1 MGRKHEGAGIYGPL
15 GLLAVLAGAFFV
27 GSLALGA
34 HRIDR
39 AEKVRE
45 ETLIRGD
52 IPRRVAETANNIK
65 PFFVWDEA
73 MQRLDNQFDF
83 KWAHENIGTLA
94 KSPTFNRVLVVD
106 YADRPI
112 YAATPVHDSV
122 MKDVRVSRAT
132 QDAVAEVRAAEARP
146 LPPMSAAV
154 HAVRISMVNGE
165 PMVII
170 ASLVRSD
177 TGVHKPLHGRAP
189 VLVAE
194 ARVEVALRKA
204 FSERFLLPDLRVEAV
219 RGTVRPRG
227 ASVNIGDTA
236 DGRTI
241 RLSWTPE
248 RPGLE
253 LLSRSSPFL
262 ALAALIVLGSAAA
275 LVAHARR
282 IAGRLVRSQDEARRL
297 ALHDPLTG
305 LANRL
310 LLSDRLNQA
319 REALR
324 RRSGSVA
331 VLCLDLDRFKEVNDT
346 YGHEAGDELIQE
358 VGRRLQAVCRA
369 EDTVARLGGDEFAV
383 VQGGS
388 AGAVGAAALAERVVR
403 TLSGPV
409 QLKAGPA
416 VLSCSVGVA
425 VTADPDLD
433 QLEMLRQ
440 ADLALYRAKERG
452 RGRYCF
458 FEPEMDQAL
467 RTRKTLERDLRA
479 MIADGGPQVHYQPLV
494 RVDGGVFGVEALAR
508 WNDPARGAVSPAVF
522 VKLAEEC
529 GLIGP
534 LGDRVFRR
542 ACEDGL
548 RWPGLRVAVNLSPVQ
563 FRQPG
568 FLQRVEATLAE
579 TGADPARMDLEITE
593 SCLIQ
598 DDRLTHDVLAD
609 LRRMGFS
616 LALDDF
622 GTGYSSLSY
631 LHRYPVQKLKLD
643 RAFTARL
650 GVAPE
655 ARAIV
660 EAVVG
665 MARALDMQVLA
676 EGVETSE
683 QFDMLRD
690 LGCREFQGYLFA
702 RPADAASLDALLG
715 QRAISAA

>member
-1 MGRKHEGAGIYGPL
+1 MVGDKGQVIYGPL
-15 GLLAVLAGAFFV
+15 GALTALACAFFV

-34 HRIDR
+34 HRID
-39 AEKVRE
+39 AVEKSRE
-45 ETLIRGD
+45 EALVRGD
-52 IPRRVAETANNIK
+52 IPRRIAETANGIK
-65 PFFVWDEA
+65 PFFIWDEA
-73 MQRLDNQFDF
+73 MDRLDNRFDAA
-83 KWAHENIGTLA
+83 WAHENIRTLTT
-94 KSPTFNRVLVVD
+94 SPTFSQVLVVD
-106 YADRPI
+106 HDDRPI
-112 YAATPVHDSV
+112 YAADSAA
-122 MKDVRVSRAT
+122 DVVLKEVTVSRAT
-132 QDAVAEVRAAEARP
+132 REALAEVRAAEARP
-146 LPPMSAAV
+146 LPPISV
-154 HAVRISMVNGE
+154 AVRATRVSLVGGA

-194 ARVEVALRKA
+194 ARVDVALRKA
-204 FSERFLLPDLRVEAV
+204 FAERFLLKDLRTE
-219 RGTVRPRG
+219 TVRAGADVHG
-227 ASVNIGDTA
+227 ASVDLGSTA
-236 DGRTI
+236 DGRVV
-241 RLSWTPE
+241 RLSWTPK

-262 ALAALIVLGSAAA
+262 MIAALIVLGSAAT

-282 IAGRLVRSQDEARRL
+282 TAARLVRSQEEARRL

-310 LLSDRLNQA
+310 LLGDRLGHA
-319 REALR
+319 RETLR
-324 RRSGSVA
+324 RRPGRVA
-331 VLCLDLDRFKEVNDT
+331 VLCLDLDRFKEVNDS

-358 VGRRLQAVCRA
+358 VGRRLQSVCRG

-383 VQGGS
+383 VQEGS
-388 AGAVGAAALAERVVR
+388 AGAMGAAALAERVVEA
-403 TLSGPV
+403 LSGTV

-425 VTADPDLD
+425 VTPDPDLD
-433 QLEMLRQ
+433 AAEVLRQ

-467 RTRKTLERDLRA
+467 KARKTLERDLRE
-479 MIADGGPQVHYQPLV
+479 MIAAGGPDVHYQPLV
-494 RVDGGVFGVEALAR
+494 RADASVFGMEALAR
-508 WNDPARGAVSPAVF
+508 WNDPARGPVAPGAF
-522 VKLAEEC
+522 IKLAEEC
-529 GLIGP
+529 GLIGQ
-534 LGDRVFRR
+534 LSAHVGRR
-542 ACEDGL
+542 AFLDSL
-548 RWPGLRVAVNLSPVQ
+548 RWPELRMAINLSPVQ

-568 FLQRVEATLAE
+568 FLDRMEALLAE

-593 SCLIQ
+593 SCLLQ
-598 DDRLTHDVLAD
+598 DDRVTHDVLAA

-643 RAFTARL
+643 RVFTARL
-650 GVAPE
+650 GAAPE
-655 ARAIV
+655 ARAV
-660 EAVVG
+660 VSAVVG
-665 MARALDMQVLA
+665 MARALDLQVLA
-676 EGVETSE
+676 EGVETRE
-683 QFDMLRD
+683 QFDMLCE

-702 RPADAASLDALLG
+702 RPQDAATVDRWLAAGAALP
-715 QRAISAA
+715 A